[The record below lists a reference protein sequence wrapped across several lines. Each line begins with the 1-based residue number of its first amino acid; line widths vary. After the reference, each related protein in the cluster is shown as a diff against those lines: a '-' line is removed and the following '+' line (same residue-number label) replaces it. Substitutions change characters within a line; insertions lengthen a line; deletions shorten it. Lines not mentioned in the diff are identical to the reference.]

1 MTKNEI
7 QMWLEKAFHSHTM
20 DDGREIALYMELL
33 ATGLP
38 FLERLY
44 KESISIVTH

>member
-20 DDGREIALYMELL
+20 DDGREIALYTELL